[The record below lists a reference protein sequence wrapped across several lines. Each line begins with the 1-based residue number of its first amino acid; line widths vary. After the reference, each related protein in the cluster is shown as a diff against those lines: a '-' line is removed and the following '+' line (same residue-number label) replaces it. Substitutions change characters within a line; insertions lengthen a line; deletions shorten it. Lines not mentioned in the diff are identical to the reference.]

1 MKESV
6 PYIDEWVLIDI
17 GVPHPVRP
25 AIVVQGDVVVVD
37 ITLVLRHCAPAER
50 FRGKL

>member
-6 PYIDEWVLIDI
+6 PHVDQWVLVDI
-17 GVPHPVRP
+17 RVPHPVRP

-37 ITLVLRHCAPAER
+37 ITLVLRHCALAEG